1 MLRAVMHPVTCRSVD
16 VNLYGIVQ
24 LQYLAVANRTRGPR
38 SCAGVQVRGRVTYNG
53 RPVGEFQARRTA
65 ALVEQCDTHIAQLTV
80 RETLDFAARCQ
91 GTGNRAGALQ
101 VSSGL
106 MV

>member
-1 MLRAVMHPVTCRSVD
+1 
-16 VNLYGIVQ
+16 
-24 LQYLAVANRTRGPR
+24 
-38 SCAGVQVRGRVTYNG
+38 VTYNG

-80 RETLDFAARCQ
+80 RETLDFSARCQ

-101 VSSGL
+101 VFSGL
-106 MV
+106 VV